1 MRFFTS
7 LLILSLPLPL
17 LLAASAVHAGEVT
30 LGTDAQRAA
39 GKENYEKYC
48 SQCHGAEGDGY
59 GIATPFFDPPP
70 RDFTSATYK
79 IRTTESGELP
89 TDADL
94 KNIILEGMPYTGM
107 PGWPQFDDEELMEL
121 VFYIKT
127 FAEDF
132 ADPDAIVDALEAPE
146 TPPFSPESAESGKT
160 VYEENKCMECHG
172 LYGRGDGEKA
182 TTLTT
187 DAGDP
192 IRPADLT
199 KRWTF
204 RGGATREDIYR
215 TFTTGMDGTPMPS
228 YADFIEE
235 EARWQLVDYVY
246 SLSREMANYSD
257 VVFAKGVEEEIDLE
271 SPELVALFGDNAAF
285 IPVVGQVIEAE
296 REFFP
301 SANAVKVR
309 VIYNDDDVAVLL
321 NWHDMAS
328 EMTGAASPVNGDIQT
343 TSDAVAVQLPSE
355 PTHGQTRPYFLYGDA
370 QNSVNLWFA
379 DLAADLVND
388 GARLF
393 IGKGSGN
400 VQAVEGSE
408 GVIEAVSSYADG
420 EWTVIFKRDRAS
432 DNTLVFE
439 EGQFLP
445 IAFSVWDGFHQEQGN
460 RRGITSWVNMYIAP
474 RETQSSIGPMLR
486 VGLLVLLIEVLLIAW
501 VRRKYKRT
509 PV

>member
-1 MRFFTS
+1 MQLFTS
-7 LLILSLPLPL
+7 LLVLSLLS
-17 LLAASAVHAGEVT
+17 LAAATVHAGEVT

-39 GKENYEKYC
+39 GKENYQKYC
-48 SQCHGAEGDGY
+48 SQCHGEEGDGF

-79 IRTTESGELP
+79 IRSTESGELP

-132 ADPDAIVDALEAPE
+132 ADPDAIVPPLETPV
-146 TPPFSPESAESGKT
+146 TPPFSPESAELGKT

-172 LYGRGDGEKA
+172 LYGRSDGEKA

-204 RGGATREDIYR
+204 RGGSTREDIYR

-246 SLSREMANYSD
+246 SLSRETANYSD
-257 VVFAKGVEEEIDLE
+257 VIFARGVDEEIDLE
-271 SPELVALFGDNAAF
+271 GPEIVALFGDEAAF
-285 IPVVGQVIEAE
+285 LPVVGQVIEAE

-301 SANAVKVR
+301 SANAIKVR
-309 VIYNDDDVAVLL
+309 AIYNDDSFAVLL
-321 NWHDMAS
+321 NWNDMAAENS
-328 EMTGAASPVNGDIQT
+328 GTASLINSDIQA

-355 PTHGQTRPYFLYGDA
+355 PIYGQTRPYFVYGDS

-379 DLAADLVND
+379 DLATDLSSD

-393 IGKGSGN
+393 IGNGSQN
-400 VQAVEGSE
+400 VQAVEGGE
-408 GVIEAVSSYADG
+408 GVIDAVSSYANG
-420 EWTVIFKRDRAS
+420 EWTVIFKRDRGANS
-432 DNTLVFE
+432 GLAFE

-445 IAFSVWDGFHQEQGN
+445 IAFSVWDGFRQEQGN
-460 RRGITSWVNMYIAP
+460 RRGITSWFNLYIAP
-474 RETQSSIGPMLR
+474 REGQSFIGPMLQI
-486 VGLLVLLIEVLLIAW
+486 GLLVLLVEVLLIAW
-501 VRRKYKRT
+501 VRRRHKRT
-509 PV
+509 PA

>member
-1 MRFFTS
+1 
-7 LLILSLPLPL
+7 
-17 LLAASAVHAGEVT
+17 
-30 LGTDAQRAA
+30 
-39 GKENYEKYC
+39 
-48 SQCHGAEGDGY
+48 
-59 GIATPFFDPPP
+59 
-70 RDFTSATYK
+70 
-79 IRTTESGELP
+79 
-89 TDADL
+89 
-94 KNIILEGMPYTGM
+94 
-107 PGWPQFDDEELMEL
+107 
-121 VFYIKT
+121 
-127 FAEDF
+127 
-132 ADPDAIVDALEAPE
+132 
-146 TPPFSPESAESGKT
+146 
-160 VYEENKCMECHG
+160 
-172 LYGRGDGEKA
+172 
-182 TTLTT
+182 
-187 DAGDP
+187 
-192 IRPADLT
+192 
-199 KRWTF
+199 
-204 RGGATREDIYR
+204 
-215 TFTTGMDGTPMPS
+215 MPS

>member
-1 MRFFTS
+1 MRPFTS
-7 LLILSLPLPL
+7 FLILSLLS
-17 LLAASAVHAGEVT
+17 LAAGTVRAGDVT

-48 SQCHGAEGDGY
+48 SQCHGEEGDGD
-59 GIATPFFDPPP
+59 GIAAPFFDPPP
-70 RDFTSATYK
+70 RDFTSATFK

-94 KNIILEGMPYTGM
+94 KNIILKGMPYTGM
-107 PGWPQFDDEELMEL
+107 PGWPQFDDDELMEL

-132 ADPDAIVDALEAPE
+132 ADPDAIVAALGQPEAPR
-146 TPPFSPESAESGKT
+146 FSSESAKSGKA

-182 TTLTT
+182 NTLSS
-187 DAGDP
+187 DDGNP

-199 KRWTF
+199 KRWAF

-246 SLSREMANYSD
+246 ALSREKASYSD
-257 VVFAKGVEEEIDLE
+257 IVFAKAVEEEIDLA
-271 SPELVALFGDNAAF
+271 SPGIVALFGDDAAF
-285 IPVVGQVIEAE
+285 LPVVGQVIEAE
-296 REFFP
+296 REFSP
-301 SANAVKVR
+301 SANAIKVR
-309 VIYNDDDVAVLL
+309 VIYNDDTVAVLL
-321 NWHDMAS
+321 NWNDMAAEDS
-328 EMTGAASPVNGDIQT
+328 GTASPVSGDKQEA
-343 TSDAVAVQLPSE
+343 SDAVAVQLPSE
-355 PTHGQTRPYFLYGDA
+355 TTQGHTRPYFLYGDP
-370 QNSVNLWFA
+370 QNSVSLWFA
-379 DLAADLVND
+379 DLATDLGND

-393 IGKGSGN
+393 IGKGSRN

-408 GVIEAVSSYADG
+408 GLIEAVSSYADG
-420 EWTVIFKRDRAS
+420 EWTVIFKKDRAGT
-432 DNTLVFE
+432 NGLVFE
-439 EGQFLP
+439 EGQFVP

-460 RRGITSWVNMYIAP
+460 RRGVTSWVSMYMAP
-474 RETQSSIGPMLR
+474 REAQSYLGPMLR
-486 VGLLVLLIEVLLIAW
+486 TGLLVLLIEGLLIAW
-501 VRRKYKRT
+501 VRRRYKQK
-509 PV
+509 PA

>member
-1 MRFFTS
+1 MHFFTS
-7 LLILSLPLPL
+7 LLFFSLLSPLW
-17 LLAASAVHAGEVT
+17 LAVSTVHAGEVT
-30 LGTDAQRAA
+30 LGTDVQRAA
-39 GKENYEKYC
+39 GKDNYQKYC
-48 SQCHGAEGDGY
+48 AQCHGAEGDGS

-132 ADPDAIVDALEAPE
+132 ADPEAIVAALEPTE
-146 TPPFSPESAESGKT
+146 TEPFSSESAEAGKT
-160 VYEENKCMECHG
+160 VYEENGCMECHG
-172 LYGRGDGEKA
+172 LYGRGDGEKG

-204 RGGATREDIYR
+204 RGGPTREDIYR

-246 SLSREMANYSD
+246 SLSRETANYSD
-257 VVFAKGVEEEIDLE
+257 IVIASAVEEEIDLD
-271 SPELVALFGDNAAF
+271 SPGIEALFGDDAAF
-285 IPVVGQVIEAE
+285 FPVVGQVIEAE

-301 SANAVKVR
+301 SANAVAVR
-309 VIYNDDDVAVLL
+309 AIYNDDSFAVLL
-321 NWHDMAS
+321 NWSDMAAETS
-328 EMTGAASPVNGDIQT
+328 GTASLTDGDLQT
-343 TSDAVAVQLPSE
+343 MSDAVAVQLPSE
-355 PTHGQTRPYFLYGDA
+355 PGHGHTRPYFLYGDS
-370 QNSVNLWFA
+370 QYSVDLWFA
-379 DLAADLVND
+379 NLGED

-393 IGKGSGN
+393 TGKGSQN

-408 GVIEAVSSYADG
+408 GAIEAVSNNTDG
-420 EWTVIFKRDRAS
+420 EWTVIFKKDGGLTNGAA
-432 DNTLVFE
+432 FA
-439 EGQFLP
+439 EGQFVP
-445 IAFSVWDGFHQEQGN
+445 IAFSLWDGFHQEQGN

-474 RETQSSIGPMLR
+474 REAQSFIGPMLR
-486 VGLLVLLIEVLLIAW
+486 TGSLVLLIEVLLIAW
-501 VRRKYKRT
+501 LRRKYKQT

>member
-7 LLILSLPLPL
+7 LLSFSLPLPL
-17 LLAASAVHAGEVT
+17 LLAASTVHAGEVT

-39 GKENYEKYC
+39 GKENYQKYC
-48 SQCHGAEGDGY
+48 AQCHGAEGDGS
-59 GIATPFFDPPP
+59 GIATPFFNPLP

-132 ADPDAIVDALEAPE
+132 ADPDAIVDALEPPE
-146 TPPFSPESAESGKT
+146 TPPFSSESAESGKT

-204 RGGATREDIYR
+204 RGGPTREDIYR

-246 SLSREMANYSD
+246 SLSRETADYSD
-257 VVFAKGVEEEIDLE
+257 VVFARAVEEEIDLE
-271 SPELVALFGDNAAF
+271 SPGIAALFGDDAAF

-301 SANAVKVR
+301 SANGIGVR
-309 VIYNDDDVAVLL
+309 VIYNDNSVAVLL
-321 NWHDMAS
+321 NWHDMAAENS
-328 EMTGAASPVNGDIQT
+328 GTASPVKRDIQT

-355 PTHGQTRPYFLYGDA
+355 PSHGQMRPYFLYGDS

-379 DLAADLVND
+379 DLTTDLSND

-393 IGKGSGN
+393 IGKGSQN

-408 GVIEAVSSYADG
+408 GVIEAVSSFTDG
-420 EWTVIFKRDRAS
+420 EWTVIFKRDRGS
-432 DNTLVFE
+432 NNGLVFE

-445 IAFSVWDGFHQEQGN
+445 IAFSVWDGFHHEQGN

-474 RETQSSIGPMLR
+474 REAQSFIGPMLR
-486 VGLLVLLIEVLLIAW
+486 IGLLVLLIEVLLIAW